1 MFEEQV
7 ANEIEENDKQQVR
20 VKFPQRSW
28 ISIIQDKIVQQN
40 QMSQSEMNEKH
51 ETRLGVTPSLSD
63 REALCKKQ
71 IGQSACFREDLGK
84 SRMSDLDTSSI
95 RYRTQP
101 HEVNFRIKV
110 FMKYLLLRIIF
121 TIIGPLILGYG
132 IINKDWLSFMSN
144 FRMYGN
150 YSGVL
155 YNYFRWISNYILI
168 ATIIYYTNNEEKRII
183 HYEIG
188 FFAVLYITENV
199 TCAIKFAFF
208 HPSKLALIENFEI
221 CVVGDSCEQSINPY
235 HWAQQNQSTITKE
248 LEQSMK
254 RSQVESTIFQLYF
267 MISPNAERLKRIQI
281 EEQQDI
287 RNKIQI
293 EEVAA
298 DGFLMAK
305 EIINE
310 FNKKNSFN
318 FAINLAIILAIIRVG
333 LYIMIMKLCEESVKS
348 IAIVVQ
354 MSIFQFLYFSTII
367 SLMMLTYRDLRR
379 KVYSMT
385 QLSHLISAEKV
396 EVYQESKIFP
406 TINLLCTVSI
416 YSWVNLRKILLDYGL
431 QYTRRQTFI
440 LSFIMIINT
449 ILMGVMTIL
458 FYIQL
463 ITINTILQQTID
475 FSIIAIFSIS
485 LVLQGARIN
494 AHWSIHRGL
503 LRKNLFII
511 QQLAY
516 QVFKPL
522 DYTFKAE
529 DPVFNALMRLLDTTY
544 ADIVIREDSL
554 LNYSIF
560 CINSIQ
566 YVFDDLGHQEKSQ
579 PYTVMG
585 IAMTYQ
591 LLLQVCLS
599 AMGLIGTTGLNFIL
613 QITQ

>member
-7 ANEIEENDKQQVR
+7 ANEIQESDKQHVR
-20 VKFPQRSW
+20 VQFPQRSW
-28 ISIIQDKIVQQN
+28 LSIIQDKIVQQS

-51 ETRLGVTPSLSD
+51 ETRLGVTPSLSE
-63 REALCKKQ
+63 RETLCKKQ

-84 SRMSDLDTSSI
+84 SRISDLDTSPI

-101 HEVNFRIKV
+101 HEVHFRIRV
-110 FMKYLLLRIIF
+110 FIKYLFLRVVF
-121 TIIGPLILGYG
+121 TVIGPLILGYSL
-132 IINKDWLSFMSN
+132 IKRDWLNFMSN
-144 FRMYGN
+144 FRMYG
-150 YSGVL
+150 SWGEVW

-168 ATIIYYTNNEEKRII
+168 FTILYDTTDEERRIM
-183 HYEIG
+183 HYEIA
-188 FFAVLYITENV
+188 FFTIVYITENV
-199 TCAIKFAFF
+199 TYAIQYAFF
-208 HPSKLALIENFEI
+208 HPSKLALIESFEMRI
-221 CVVGDSCEQSINPY
+221 VGDSREQSINPY
-235 HWAQQNQSTITKE
+235 HWAQQHSSTITKE
-248 LEQSMK
+248 LEQSLK
-254 RSQVESTIFQLYF
+254 RSQVENSIFQLYF
-267 MISPNAERLKRIQI
+267 MVQPNPERLKKIQVA
-281 EEQQDI
+281 EQDL

-293 EEVAA
+293 EEIAG

-310 FNKKNSFN
+310 FNKSSSYKT
-318 FAINLAIILAIIRVG
+318 AIQLAIILGITRVG
-333 LYIMIMKLCEESVKS
+333 LCIIFMELCEESVKS
-348 IAIVVQ
+348 TAVVVQ
-354 MSIFQFLYFSTII
+354 LSLFQFTYFSTILC
-367 SLMMLTYRDLRR
+367 LMILTYRDLRR
-379 KVYSMT
+379 KVFSMT

-396 EVYQESKIFP
+396 EVYQESKMFP

-449 ILMGVMTIL
+449 ILMGVMTLL
-458 FYIQL
+458 FYLEL
-463 ITINTILQQTID
+463 ISMISILQQTLD
-475 FSIIAIFSIS
+475 FAIIAIFSIG

-503 LRKNLFII
+503 LRRNLFLI

-516 QVFKPL
+516 QIFKPL
-522 DYTFKAE
+522 DYSFKAE
-529 DPVFNALMRLLDTTY
+529 DPVFHALSRMLDTTY
-544 ADIVIREDSL
+544 SEIIIKEDSL

-566 YVFDDLGHQEKSQ
+566 HVFDNLGHLEKSQ

-591 LLLQVCLS
+591 LLVQVCVS
-599 AMGLIGTTGLNFIL
+599 ALGLIATSGLNFIL
-613 QITQ
+613 QVTK

>member
-1 MFEEQV
+1 MFEEHI
-7 ANEIEENDKQQVR
+7 ADEIQPIDKQEVR
-20 VKFPQRSW
+20 VQIPQKSW
-28 ISIIQDKIVQQN
+28 ISIIQDKIVSQN
-40 QMSQSEMNEKH
+40 HISQSENIEKH
-51 ETRLGVTPSLSD
+51 ETHLGATPSQSD
-63 REALCKKQ
+63 RDAFCKKQ
-71 IGQSACFREDLGK
+71 IGQSACFREDFGK

-101 HEVNFRIKV
+101 HEVHFRLKV
-110 FMKYLLLRIIF
+110 FVKYLILRIVF
-121 TIIGPLILGYG
+121 TIIGPLILVYG
-132 IINKDWLSFMSN
+132 FLNKDWLSFMSN
-144 FRMYGN
+144 FRVYGN
-150 YSGVL
+150 WGGVW
-155 YNYFRWISNYILI
+155 YNYFRWITNYILI
-168 ATIIYYTNNEEKRII
+168 ITFIYYTDDEEKKIM

-188 FFAVLYITENV
+188 FFTILYMSENV

-208 HPSKLALIENFEI
+208 HPSRLALIENFDI
-221 CVVGDSCEQSINPY
+221 CVVGDSCDQSINPY
-235 HWAQQNQSTITKE
+235 DWAQQHPSTISKE
-248 LEQSMK
+248 LEQSLK
-254 RSQVESTIFQLYF
+254 RSQVENSIFQLYF
-267 MISPNAERLKRIQI
+267 MVAPNSERLKRIQV
-281 EEQQDI
+281 EEQDL
-287 RNKIQI
+287 RNKISI
-293 EEVAA
+293 EEIAA

-310 FNKKNSFN
+310 FNKKYDYKFG
-318 FAINLAIILAIIRVG
+318 IKLGIILGLIRVG
-333 LYIMIMKLCEESVKS
+333 LYIKIMKLCDESVKS
-348 IAIVVQ
+348 TGIVVQ
-354 MSIFQFLYFSTII
+354 MSIFSFLYFSTLI

-396 EVYQESKIFP
+396 ETYQESKIFP

-416 YSWVNLRKILLDYGL
+416 YSWVNLRKILIDYGL
-431 QYTRRQTFI
+431 QFTRRQTFI

-449 ILMGVMTIL
+449 IMMGVMTLL
-458 FYIQL
+458 FYMQL
-463 ITINTILQQTID
+463 IPINTILQQTVD
-475 FSIIAIFSIS
+475 FSIIAIFSIA

-529 DPVFNALMRLLDTTY
+529 DPVFNALLRLLDTAY
-544 ADIVIREDSL
+544 AEVIIREDSL

-560 CINSIQ
+560 CIHSIQ

-599 AMGLIGTTGLNFIL
+599 ALGLIGTSGLNFIL
-613 QITQ
+613 QITK